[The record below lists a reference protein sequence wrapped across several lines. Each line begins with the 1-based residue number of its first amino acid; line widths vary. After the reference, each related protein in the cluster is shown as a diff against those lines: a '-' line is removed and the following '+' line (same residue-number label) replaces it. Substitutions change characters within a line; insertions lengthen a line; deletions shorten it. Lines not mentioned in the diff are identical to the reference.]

1 MAYTYKIIGDS
12 CCDLPKEKYSDP
24 HFQIIPLTLQADE
37 HFITDDETFDQKEF
51 LRLVAESPN
60 CPKSACPSPEAF
72 KEAYRNSEADM
83 VFVVTLSKELSG
95 SYNSARLGK
104 ELYEEEY
111 GDECKICVLNS
122 KSASSGEGVIAVRLQ
137 ELCEQGLSFEE
148 IEKQITEFI
157 DCMKTWFV
165 LETLD
170 TLKKNGRLTGI
181 KAFLATA
188 LNIKPVMSA
197 DDGVITQ
204 VDQARG
210 IQKALQRMVSHMK
223 KYYTAPEKLVISI
236 AHCNNAARAEFV
248 KKEIEKVMHF
258 KKIYIVE
265 TAGVAT
271 MYAND
276 GGIVIAA

>member
-24 HFQIIPLTLQADE
+24 HFQIIPLTLQVDE

-95 SYNSARLGK
+95 SYNAARLGK

-111 GDECKICVLNS
+111 GEDRKICVLNS
-122 KSASSGEGVIAVRLQ
+122 KSASCGEGLIAMQ
-137 ELCEQGLSFEE
+137 IQALCEKGKKFNE
-148 IEKQITEFI
+148 IVDYVTNYLNN
-157 DCMKTWFV
+157 MKTWFV

-170 TLKKNGRLTGI
+170 SLKKNGRLTGI
-181 KAFLATA
+181 KSILATA

-197 DDGVITQ
+197 DDGVIVQ
-204 VDQARG
+204 VDQSRG
-210 IQKALQRMVSHMK
+210 IQKALQKMVTRMK
-223 KYYTAPEKLVISI
+223 QYYHNTEDMEISI
-236 AHCNNAARAEFV
+236 AHCNNAKRAEFV
-248 KKEIEKVMHF
+248 KNEIEKVMHF
-258 KKIYIVE
+258 KRVYIVE

-271 MYAND
+271 LYAND
-276 GGIVIAA
+276 GGIIIAA

>member
-12 CCDLPKEKYSDP
+12 CCDLPEDKRNDP
-24 HFQIIPLTLQADE
+24 HFQLIPLTLQVDE
-37 HFITDDETFDQKEF
+37 HFIIDDETFDQKKF

-72 KEAYRNSEADM
+72 KEAYRNSGADM

-111 GDECKICVLNS
+111 GADRKICVLNS
-122 KSASSGEGVIAVRLQ
+122 KSASCGEGLIAMKLQ
-137 ELCEQGLSFEE
+137 ELCEAGKEFEE
-148 IEKQITEFI
+148 IVERIT
-157 DCMKTWFV
+157 DYLDHMKTWFV

-170 TLKKNGRLTGI
+170 SLKKNGRLTGI
-181 KAFLATA
+181 KSILATA

-197 DDGVITQ
+197 NEGVIIQ

-210 IQKALQRMVSHMK
+210 IQKALQKMVAHMK
-223 KYYTAPEKLVISI
+223 KYYQHPEELEISI
-236 AHCNNAARAEFV
+236 AHCNNAGRAEFV
-248 KKEIEKVMHF
+248 KNEIQKLMRF
-258 KKIYIVE
+258 KKIYTVE

-271 MYAND
+271 LYAND
-276 GGIVIAA
+276 GGIIIAA